1 MRYLSF
7 LLLVI
12 FITSNVSLAFAQE
25 EASSAAKATESA
37 TPTSLYTL
45 PYPGMLPDNPFYS
58 VKILR
63 DHIVLFLIS
72 DPVKKAEFKLL
83 QADKRLQ
90 AGVYLWRKDKEKA
103 DLVISTI
110 SKGENYFEQALE
122 DTRQAKR
129 EGRDIGALAG
139 DLAQSSRKHTQIL
152 SALQEEM
159 PEQYT
164 PALDTLRSRTESFTK
179 SAVSFN

>member
-7 LLLVI
+7 LLL
-12 FITSNVSLAFAQE
+12 FTFFTLNASLVFAQE
-25 EASSAAKATESA
+25 EASSGAKATESA
-37 TPTSLYTL
+37 IPTSLYTL

-90 AGVYLWRKDKEKA
+90 AGVYLWREDKEKA

-110 SKGENYFEQALE
+110 SKGENYFEQALD

-159 PEQYT
+159 PDKYT
-164 PALDTLRSRTESFTK
+164 SALSALRSRTQSFTK
-179 SAVSFN
+179 AAESFN